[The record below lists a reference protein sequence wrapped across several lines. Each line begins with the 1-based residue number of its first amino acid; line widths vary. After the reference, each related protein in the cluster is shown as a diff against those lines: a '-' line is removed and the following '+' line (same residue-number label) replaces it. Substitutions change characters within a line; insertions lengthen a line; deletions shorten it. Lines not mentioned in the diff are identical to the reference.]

1 MGTTQGSAVAMVPV
15 RSADQVRTA
24 RELFAEYAAGLGV
37 DLSFQDFA
45 EELATLPGAYAPPA
59 GELLLAS
66 VDGHVGGCVALREIG
81 QGVCEMK
88 RLYVRP
94 GFRGLGIGRTLAEA
108 IIALARENGY
118 GRMRLDTLP
127 TMASAIALYRSLGFR
142 EIAPY
147 RFNPVAGALFLELDL
162 AAGEVRALPCER

>member
-1 MGTTQGSAVAMVPV
+1 MGTVQGPAEMVPV
-15 RSADQVRTA
+15 RSADQVVIV

-45 EELATLPGAYAPPA
+45 EELATLPGAYAPPT

-66 VDGHVGGCVALREIG
+66 VDGRVGGCVALRAIG
-81 QGVCEMK
+81 QGICEMK

-108 IIALARENGY
+108 VIELAREQGY

-127 TMASAIALYRSLGFR
+127 TMVSAIALYRSLGFR

-147 RFNPVAGALFLELDL
+147 RFNPVVGTLFLELDL
-162 AAGEVRALPCER
+162 AAGEVRALP